1 MFFIYVFT
9 IAGIQEYPWKYIFFL
24 NNWYSRI
31 HSIHICFVCVLLVKV
46 SKAQTHIACQCI
58 PGWRM
63 EGILLIGGRQIIIQ
77 KAWPWTLVGNLF
89 GECHASYTLK
99 TSFVILKKSRRI
111 VALTKDDIFRP
122 YPLSILFSRM
132 THLFPH
138 FYIHLTYHWT
148 CSRFKYS

>member
-1 MFFIYVFT
+1 MVFT
-9 IAGIQEYPWKYIFFL
+9 NSQYTYMFCLCTTGESFQGSNPHSL
-24 NNWYSRI
+24 PVYSRMADGGDP
-31 HSIHICFVCVLLVKV
+31 LD
-46 SKAQTHIACQCI
+46 
-58 PGWRM
+58 
-63 EGILLIGGRQIIIQ
+63 GGRQIIIQ

-89 GECHASYTLK
+89 GECHASYTLM

-122 YPLSILFSRM
+122 YPLFILFSRLI
-132 THLFPH
+132 HLFPH